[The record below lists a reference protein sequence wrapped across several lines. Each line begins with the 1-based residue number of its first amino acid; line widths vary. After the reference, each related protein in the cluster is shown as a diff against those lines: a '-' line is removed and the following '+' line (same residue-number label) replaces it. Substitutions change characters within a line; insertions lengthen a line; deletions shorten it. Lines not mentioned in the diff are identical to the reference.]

1 MTPARE
7 RPRDERGAT
16 TVLVIGFAGVLLA
29 LVVAVVDG
37 SAAYR
42 QRQSLTTVAEGA
54 ALWAADAGAQG
65 REVYLDGV
73 TDAPLEQTASAARAG
88 VGEYLRAVDAVG
100 DHPGLAWE
108 VRVSGDRVLV
118 RLTAP
123 ADLPLNVPGLEVTG
137 RVAATGTALVRPE
150 EPR

>member
-1 MTPARE
+1 MNRLRR

-42 QRQSLTTVAEGA
+42 QRQSLTTLAEGA

-65 REVYLDGV
+65 REVYLGGV

-88 VGEYLRAVDAVG
+88 VAQYLRATGAVA
-100 DHPGLAWE
+100 DHPGLTSQ
-108 VRVSGDRVLV
+108 VRVSGDRVEV
-118 RLTAP
+118 RLSAP
-123 ADLPLNVPGLEVTG
+123 ADLPLTFPGLDVTG
-137 RVAATGTALVRPE
+137 RVAATGVALVRPE
-150 EPR
+150 